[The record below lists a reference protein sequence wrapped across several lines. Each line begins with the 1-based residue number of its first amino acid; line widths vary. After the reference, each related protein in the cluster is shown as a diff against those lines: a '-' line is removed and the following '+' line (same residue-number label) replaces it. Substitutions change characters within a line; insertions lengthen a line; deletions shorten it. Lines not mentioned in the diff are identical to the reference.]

1 MFNLDKLPVQDLVDL
16 LFKLDLAEN
25 LENNLLKEVKKRI
38 TTNIF
43 NYTTKSEEIKQI
55 KKIASTKRHLI
66 LNYLN
71 SDISLERKKII
82 LKITLNEEEMI
93 NLLNNNLVSK
103 ELKDYIQTQ
112 DYQIYTYYSLL
123 ANNNLSD
130 EVFNFILT
138 KIKYNNVLKILS
150 YEKIDNQKKE
160 IIIKEKKK
168 DIKKAINIA
177 TPRKLLNI
185 YLSYKLPEDILN
197 YILKTK
203 KNNLN
208 LASLLLNKYNIK
220 NYYLMP
226 RTKQSV
232 DFLYQTRKE
241 TVINILENLRVEE
254 IFEVLNNQMIS
265 NELKEIIITKNKY
278 NYQKAITN
286 KIFKDPYYLITEC
299 RFLPHKVI
307 DDIFI
312 LKKDMILSIIL
323 CRIKKVGCEYFLL
336 DYEKNPYL
344 IEKIYNMICQS
355 YSVDLKELF
364 NMTTISGLEFLKF
377 LINKNSDYI
386 EDIITKIVNG
396 KSIMLKEEVLLNI
409 IDIKKELITSRINKM
424 TKEEIFNLL
433 KNTPYSKIQ
442 KMILNKFELIEDQE
456 FILSLINSNITEE
469 ILFNSNLIK
478 EFILKSKMNIDD
490 FLQYGVGTKKYNN
503 WSIIMINIIKDNKLE
518 EFIRVKDYFMKN
530 YYQNDNL
537 YLQINNFLDILINY
551 YTYQD
556 LCSYLEI
563 NNINLDDNLKSCI
576 QFLFA
581 SNQVKNIPKNIDE
594 LINFK
599 RDIYQEYALRIKDEN
614 ISIIELM
621 DIIKHLFFNIF
632 HGSLINIGGEFSLSS
647 IPSITN
653 EISDLKEE
661 LMIYARL
668 NNILNFVSDKDVLK
682 KIISL
687 IIEIKDNDL
696 IYLMNQLKKI
706 DIKIKRLYE
715 LDSKVNLTTLDK
727 ARQINDI
734 QNQNFIILYGGET
747 FDFSDKDY
755 VLYAHVV
762 SNGEKIEDLV
772 NGLATGE
779 NNFISLSAIS
789 YMGQKYYYNSNTLTL
804 AYDTIPD
811 NSFICSSVQNMGSNY
826 LISKNSFE
834 VEDVSRLQKGI
845 VDTSASIFNN
855 SEALFYREGLKPC
868 GIILKGGRKPSAEEI
883 EYHHKYKLPF
893 IITQDEYKIENPKI
907 IFHQEID
914 IKPNQNKLK
923 RINDSFDLITR
934 TIYQERNDIY
944 TGRRIGL
951 FADSHALYEPT
962 KAIIEDME
970 NNGVTEIYSLGDNI
984 GVGPNPEEVLEL
996 LEKYKVQSV
1005 MGNQEY
1011 YITLGTEPFS
1021 YLTED
1026 RIKSSEWTKKQIASG
1041 INNLYFYKPSIELIV
1056 GNKKI
1061 SLCHFANDVRFD
1073 YYKNST
1079 WTYQANYQNN
1089 DAAKQF
1095 LYTNSREYFNQISNN
1110 DSKNSRIKAGYHDA
1124 KHNLLFQGKQITYYD
1139 SIFQGHVHF
1148 EMKDKIND
1156 TNIYTLRGAGIGFT
1170 PREINTAYYLIL
1182 KEKKNG
1188 GFDIERKL
1196 ITYNRDNLIE
1206 KVNNSNMPGKETLK
1220 KYLNIR

>member
-1 MFNLDKLPVQDLVDL
+1 MGVIMFNLDKLPVQDLVDL

-93 NLLNNNLVSK
+93 NLLSNNLVSK

-138 KIKYNNVLKILS
+138 KIKYDNVLKILS

-286 KIFKDPYYLITEC
+286 KIFNDPYYLITEC

-503 WSIIMINIIKDNKLE
+503 WSIIR
-518 EFIRVKDYFMKN
+518 RVY
-530 YYQNDNL
+530 
-537 YLQINNFLDILINY
+537 
-551 YTYQD
+551 
-556 LCSYLEI
+556 
-563 NNINLDDNLKSCI
+563 
-576 QFLFA
+576 
-581 SNQVKNIPKNIDE
+581 
-594 LINFK
+594 
-599 RDIYQEYALRIKDEN
+599 
-614 ISIIELM
+614 
-621 DIIKHLFFNIF
+621 
-632 HGSLINIGGEFSLSS
+632 
-647 IPSITN
+647 
-653 EISDLKEE
+653 
-661 LMIYARL
+661 
-668 NNILNFVSDKDVLK
+668 
-682 KIISL
+682 
-687 IIEIKDNDL
+687 
-696 IYLMNQLKKI
+696 
-706 DIKIKRLYE
+706 
-715 LDSKVNLTTLDK
+715 
-727 ARQINDI
+727 
-734 QNQNFIILYGGET
+734 
-747 FDFSDKDY
+747 
-755 VLYAHVV
+755 
-762 SNGEKIEDLV
+762 
-772 NGLATGE
+772 
-779 NNFISLSAIS
+779 
-789 YMGQKYYYNSNTLTL
+789 
-804 AYDTIPD
+804 
-811 NSFICSSVQNMGSNY
+811 
-826 LISKNSFE
+826 
-834 VEDVSRLQKGI
+834 
-845 VDTSASIFNN
+845 
-855 SEALFYREGLKPC
+855 
-868 GIILKGGRKPSAEEI
+868 
-883 EYHHKYKLPF
+883 
-893 IITQDEYKIENPKI
+893 
-907 IFHQEID
+907 
-914 IKPNQNKLK
+914 
-923 RINDSFDLITR
+923 
-934 TIYQERNDIY
+934 
-944 TGRRIGL
+944 
-951 FADSHALYEPT
+951 
-962 KAIIEDME
+962 
-970 NNGVTEIYSLGDNI
+970 
-984 GVGPNPEEVLEL
+984 
-996 LEKYKVQSV
+996 
-1005 MGNQEY
+1005 
-1011 YITLGTEPFS
+1011 
-1021 YLTED
+1021 
-1026 RIKSSEWTKKQIASG
+1026 
-1041 INNLYFYKPSIELIV
+1041 
-1056 GNKKI
+1056 
-1061 SLCHFANDVRFD
+1061 
-1073 YYKNST
+1073 
-1079 WTYQANYQNN
+1079 
-1089 DAAKQF
+1089 
-1095 LYTNSREYFNQISNN
+1095 
-1110 DSKNSRIKAGYHDA
+1110 
-1124 KHNLLFQGKQITYYD
+1124 
-1139 SIFQGHVHF
+1139 
-1148 EMKDKIND
+1148 
-1156 TNIYTLRGAGIGFT
+1156 
-1170 PREINTAYYLIL
+1170 
-1182 KEKKNG
+1182 
-1188 GFDIERKL
+1188 
-1196 ITYNRDNLIE
+1196 
-1206 KVNNSNMPGKETLK
+1206 
-1220 KYLNIR
+1220 